1 VPSRDVRFLCVH
13 IPRDIWNDLELYTY
27 VLRLEGRSTTKGE
40 VVAQALRKLFD
51 DPELQKLLKRAK
63 EIYHIEDGEA

>member
-1 VPSRDVRFLCVH
+1 
-13 IPRDIWNDLELYTY
+13 